1 MFEVVYMFE
10 ELQIPSFGEGALF
23 YGQAI
28 LIDNSGDTD
37 SFVVKDIRLGNNWLE
52 RPNKDGAAN
61 LSQQLFKAISE
72 VLYDEKTANGRH
84 AALEWA
90 DVVSGEMPPVPMFK
104 PRAGLLERIVTG
116 ANMMGGQRV

>member
-1 MFEVVYMFE
+1 METTFFFE

-23 YGQAI
+23 YGQAT
-28 LIDNSGDTD
+28 LTDDGGDVEY
-37 SFVVKDIRLGNNWLE
+37 FVVKEIRLGNNWLE
-52 RPNKDGAAN
+52 RPNKDGATN

-90 DVVSGEMPPVPMFK
+90 DAVSGEMPPVQMFR
-104 PRAGLLERIVTG
+104 PRAGLLGLIVRGASMQGER
-116 ANMMGGQRV
+116 A

>member
-1 MFEVVYMFE
+1 METQFDFE

-28 LIDNSGDTD
+28 LTDNSGDTD
-37 SFVVKDIRLGNNWLE
+37 SFVVDAIRLGNNWLE
-52 RPNKDGAAN
+52 RPHKDGAAN
-61 LSQQLFKAISE
+61 LSQQLFKAISD

-90 DVVSGEMPPVPMFK
+90 DFVSGEMPPVQMFK
-104 PRAGLLERIVTG
+104 PRSGLLGLIVRG
-116 ANMMGGQRV
+116 ASMQAAE